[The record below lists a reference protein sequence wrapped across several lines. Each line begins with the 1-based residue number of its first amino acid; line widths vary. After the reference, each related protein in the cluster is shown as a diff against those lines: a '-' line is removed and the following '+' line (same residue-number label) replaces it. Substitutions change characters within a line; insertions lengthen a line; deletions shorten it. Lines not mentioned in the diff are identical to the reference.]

1 MLSYARTRLLL
12 TIPVLIGVSLLTFLI
27 LHLIPG
33 DPARMLLG
41 DMGGGTAS
49 GDLSDQAY
57 QNLREELGLNDPLPV
72 QYISYATDAL
82 RGDLGRSVQTNRPV
96 RDSITEVL
104 PNTLQLTVV
113 GLGFAILL
121 GGVLGIVAALH
132 RNTWID
138 SATMLLSLAGLAM
151 PSFWLGFVLIQIFAL
166 RLAILPSTGS
176 GGMSSLILPA
186 ATLGLVASGVV
197 ARLIRSTMLEVLR
210 QDYVTTARAK
220 GLAERVVILR
230 HALRNALIPVVTIV
244 GLQFGA
250 LLAGAVI
257 VETVFARQGL
267 GRLAVEA
274 ILRRDYPLV
283 QGTILVAAVGYVLV
297 NLIVDLSYAWLD
309 PRIKYG

>member
-1 MLSYARTRLLL
+1 MLYYARTRLLL
-12 TIPVLIGVSLLTFLI
+12 TVPVLIGVSLLTFLI

-72 QYISYATDAL
+72 QYINYATDAL

-96 RDSITEVL
+96 RDSIFEVL

-166 RLAILPSTGS
+166 RFALLPSTG
-176 GGMSSLILPA
+176 GGGLSSLILPA

-220 GLAERVVILR
+220 GLGERVVILR
-230 HALRNALIPVVTIV
+230 HALRNALIPVVTII

-309 PRIKYG
+309 PRIKYS

>member
-1 MLSYARTRLLL
+1 MLYYVRTRLLL
-12 TIPVLIGVSLLTFLI
+12 TIPVLLGVSLLTFSI

-33 DPARMLLG
+33 DPVQMLLG
-41 DMGGGTAS
+41 DMGGGTAA
-49 GDLSDQAY
+49 GDLSEEAY
-57 QNLREELGLNDPLPV
+57 NNLREELGLNDPLPV
-72 QYISYATDAL
+72 QYFNYVANAV
-82 RGDLGRSVQTNRPV
+82 RGDLGRSFQTNRAV
-96 RDSITEVL
+96 RDSIGEVL
-104 PNTLQLTVV
+104 PYTVQLTVV

-121 GGVLGIVAALH
+121 GGALGIIAALH
-132 RNTWID
+132 HNTWID
-138 SATMLLSLAGLAM
+138 RLTMMTSLAGLAM
-151 PSFWLGFVLIQIFAL
+151 PSFWLGFVLIQVFAM
-166 RLAILPSTGS
+166 RFKILPSTGS
-176 GGMSSLILPA
+176 EGIATLILPA

-197 ARLIRSTMLEVLR
+197 ARLVRSTMLEVMRLEF
-210 QDYVTTARAK
+210 VTTARAK

-230 HALRNALIPVVTIV
+230 HALRNALIPVVTVV

-257 VETVFARQGL
+257 VETVFARRGL

-274 ILRRDYPLV
+274 ILRRDFPVV

>member
-1 MLSYARTRLLL
+1 MLYYVRTRLLL
-12 TIPVLIGVSLLTFLI
+12 TIPVLLGVSLLTFSI

-33 DPARMLLG
+33 DPVQMLLG
-41 DMGGGTAS
+41 DMGGGTAA
-49 GDLSDQAY
+49 GDLSEEAY
-57 QNLREELGLNDPLPV
+57 NNLREELGLNNPLPV
-72 QYISYATDAL
+72 QYFNYVANAV
-82 RGDLGRSVQTNRPV
+82 RGDLGRSFQTNRAV
-96 RDSITEVL
+96 RDSIGEVL
-104 PNTLQLTVV
+104 PYTVQLTVV

-121 GGVLGIVAALH
+121 GGGLGIFAALH
-132 RNTWID
+132 HNTWID
-138 SATMLLSLAGLAM
+138 RLTMMTSLAGLAM
-151 PSFWLGFVLIQIFAL
+151 PSFWLGFVLIQVFAM
-166 RLAILPSTGS
+166 RFKILPSTGS
-176 GGMSSLILPA
+176 EGIATLILPA

-197 ARLIRSTMLEVLR
+197 ARLVRSTMLEVMRLEF
-210 QDYVTTARAK
+210 VTTARAK

-230 HALRNALIPVVTIV
+230 HALRNALIPVVTVV

-257 VETVFARQGL
+257 VETVFARRGL

-274 ILRRDYPLV
+274 ILRRDFPVV

>member
-72 QYISYATDAL
+72 QYINYATDAL

-121 GGVLGIVAALH
+121 GGVLGIVATLH

-220 GLAERVVILR
+220 GLGERVVILR